1 MFFFLVY
8 LLKTMLVSLIWV
20 ISQLGHENYT
30 KFGDGDMGQGGWDQG
45 FPFSNP
51 FSGGAEDVST

>member
-1 MFFFLVY
+1 M
-8 LLKTMLVSLIWV
+8 SLIWV